1 MVEAAA
7 MATQCLIAGLPDEV
21 SLLCL
26 ARISLALHPVA
37 SCVSRAWR
45 DALKS
50 SVLYD
55 LRERVGL
62 QEHRIFIFA
71 PSKRGL
77 LSRRLTQFYLID
89 PILLKC
95 RPLPPPPFLGG
106 YPQRFYCD
114 VLSLGRQVSVVR
126 MCCGSFS
133 DCPEDVFCFDVVCG
147 VWCMPP
153 PSMLEPR
160 TSFASA
166 CVDGYVYAAGGEA
179 GRDCVRLKSAER
191 FNLLNKQWE
200 KIADMKNERYRAAGV
215 ALKGSFCVLGGYE
228 MIREGIFTMYDS
240 AEVWDPSKEEWKFM
254 PTMWRHDMRRGAA
267 VKGKLYGIR
276 YCRGK
281 EMVWYNEDQN
291 QWLRLGSLPETLQGN
306 TEDNLIGVGDHLWMM
321 IKDAN
326 RKCSF
331 FSTNPEKLPLTWT
344 PLPFLFENYPSN
356 FCVVTL

>member
-1 MVEAAA
+1 
-7 MATQCLIAGLPDEV
+7 MATHCLIPGFPDEV

-26 ARISLALHPVA
+26 AKISLALHPVA

-45 DALKS
+45 NALKS

-77 LSRRLTQFYLID
+77 LSRKLTQFYLID
-89 PILLKC
+89 AILLKC
-95 RPLPPPPFLGG
+95 RPLPPPPFLGR
-106 YPQRFYCD
+106 YPHRFHCD
-114 VLSLGRQVSVVR
+114 VISLGRQVSVVR
-126 MCCGSFS
+126 MCCGSLS

-147 VWCMPP
+147 VWCTLP
-153 PSMLEPR
+153 PSMLER
-160 TSFASA
+160 RASFASA
-166 CVDGYVYAAGGEA
+166 CVDGYVYAAGGDA
-179 GRDCVRLKSAER
+179 GRDCVDLKSAER

-200 KIADMKNERYRAAGV
+200 KIADMKNERYLAAGV
-215 ALKGSFCVLGGYE
+215 VLKGSFCVLGGCQ
-228 MIREGIFTMYDS
+228 MTREGICTMHDS

-254 PTMWRHDMRRGAA
+254 PTMWPNDMRRVAA

-276 YCRGK
+276 YCLQE

-291 QWLRLGSLPETLQGN
+291 QWLRLGSLPETLQGHI
-306 TEDNLIGVGDHLWMM
+306 EVDLIGVGDHLWMM
-321 IKDAN
+321 VKDAN
-326 RKCSF
+326 WKCSF